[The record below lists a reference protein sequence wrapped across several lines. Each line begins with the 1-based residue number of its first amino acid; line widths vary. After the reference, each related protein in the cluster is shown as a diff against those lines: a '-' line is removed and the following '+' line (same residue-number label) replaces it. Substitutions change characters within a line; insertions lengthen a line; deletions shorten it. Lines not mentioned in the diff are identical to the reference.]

1 MAHPKLMIR
10 LRTLMLL
17 VLTVAVWLGW
27 ITNRA
32 QQQKAAV
39 TAIAAAGGSVSYDY
53 EWGSGSSGLA
63 PHALRWL
70 QRVIGDDYFKEVVS
84 VSLAGDSKGN
94 HDDVLS
100 ALDSFFRL
108 KVLHLGSRQA
118 TDEVLEHIKGLA
130 HLEEL
135 YVDQPSEV
143 TDAGVAHLERLTKLK
158 DLYIS
163 RCQMTDVGL
172 SHLKGLTRLERLAIQ
187 CNSISD
193 RGLAYLESLDKLQE
207 LYLGLSNREITDESL
222 AHLEKLKNLEV
233 LDLQCSQVTNRGL
246 EHLKGLPKLRELR
259 YGGSRVTDD
268 GFKELQQATP
278 SLKTMR

>member
-1 MAHPKLMIR
+1 M
-10 LRTLMLL
+10 
-17 VLTVAVWLGW
+17 
-27 ITNRA
+27 
-32 QQQKAAV
+32 
-39 TAIAAAGGSVSYDY
+39 YDY
-53 EWGSGSSGLA
+53 EWGSGSAGRA
-63 PHALRWL
+63 PHAPRWL
-70 QRVIGDDYFKEVVS
+70 RRLIGDEYFRDVVS
-84 VSLAGDSKGN
+84 VSLAGDSQGN
-94 HDDVLS
+94 RDDVLA
-100 ALDSFFRL
+100 ALDGFSRL
-108 KVLHLGSRQA
+108 KVLRLGSRQA

-163 RCQMTDVGL
+163 RSQMTDVGL

-193 RGLAYLESLDKLQE
+193 RGLAHLQGLEKLQE
-207 LYLGLSNREITDESL
+207 LYLGLSNREITDEGL
-222 AHLEKLKNLEV
+222 ADLEGLKDLEV

-246 EHLKGLPKLRELR
+246 EHLKGLPKLREVR
-259 YGGSRVTDD
+259 YGGSRVTDE
-268 GFKELQQATP
+268 GFKKLQEETP